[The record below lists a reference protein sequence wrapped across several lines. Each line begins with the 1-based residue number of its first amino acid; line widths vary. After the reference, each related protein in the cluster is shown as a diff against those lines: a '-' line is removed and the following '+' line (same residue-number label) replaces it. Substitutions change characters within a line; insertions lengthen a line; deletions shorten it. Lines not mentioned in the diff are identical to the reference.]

1 MNIKD
6 AYAQHKTLKI
16 MRETI
21 KELETKFKGFGCCLL
36 VFEFD
41 KPGVS
46 NYISNAE
53 RKSIIQ
59 ALRETADRLEKNQ
72 DVNREEGGG

>member
-36 VFEFD
+36 VFEFEILFKAETKSD
-41 KPGVS
+41 SIRG
-46 NYISNAE
+46 ISNPTV
-53 RKSIIQ
+53 I
-59 ALRETADRLEKNQ
+59 N
-72 DVNREEGGG
+72 